1 MKMDKDKRYKYVRDG
16 DNTVIAISTYAGK
29 TVKGIAKCEPNDKF
43 SYDYGKKLAK
53 ARCDVKILKKRYK
66 NADSKLKAAYETLIA
81 ARIAARKYYNKMF
94 NYKADAFKA
103 MEAAKENLA
112 NILNE
117 AK

>member
-1 MKMDKDKRYKYVRDG
+1 MKMDKRYKYVRDG
-16 DNTVIAISTYAGK
+16 GNTVIAISTYAGK
-29 TVKGIAKCEPNDKF
+29 TVKGIAKCDPNDNF

-53 ARCDVKILKKRYK
+53 ARCDVKISRKRYK
-66 NADSKLKAAYETLIA
+66 NADSKLKAAYDALIA
-81 ARIAARKYYNKMF
+81 ARKYYRKYYNKMF

-103 MEAAKENLA
+103 MEAANENLA

>member
-1 MKMDKDKRYKYVRDG
+1 MKMDKRYKYVRDG
-16 DNTVIAISTYAGK
+16 SNTVIAISTYAGK
-29 TVKGIAKCEPNDKF
+29 TVKGIAKCDPNDNF

-53 ARCDVKILKKRYK
+53 ARCDVKISRKRYK
-66 NADSKLKAAYETLIA
+66 NADSKLKATYEALIA

-103 MEAAKENLA
+103 METAKENLA